1 MSASAQHSDR
11 SKLPSS
17 MANLERNNKILL
29 DLVRQPGNN
38 LCADCGV
45 PEPDWASYTLGVF
58 VCLNCSGMHRNLPA
72 VSKVKSI
79 RLDHWDDSLVEFM
92 QERGNSAAKAI
103 FEKCVPAFFYR
114 PQQKDC
120 VVLRDQWIRAKYER
134 REFTEED
141 NYFLQKGKDNK
152 QFLKRIF
159 LLSRKDFTLRYFIK
173 EDSKVPKAVIS
184 MKNLNAVFQPEKIGH
199 AHGLQISYLE
209 DERMRNLFVYH
220 TNGQTVVSFFNAIR
234 ATRFA
239 YLLKKHPTLRDNDLI
254 PQITTLCLK
263 EGYMEKTGPTQR
275 EPFKKRWFTLCSM
288 NRKLLYFKSPLDA
301 TELGAVFIGT
311 EDHGYSVSES
321 SSRGMR
327 GGRWHRGITFETP
340 GRQFV
345 FMCEQEQDQKEWM
358 EAFRKVISQPMTPE
372 DYASGAFSRGLFKR
386 EGKKLISH
394 SVPFSLYHIYRRAD
408 QTMEMDCMYQ
418 RH

>member
-1 MSASAQHSDR
+1 
-11 SKLPSS
+11 

-38 LCADCGV
+38 LCADCGI

-72 VSKVKSI
+72 ISKMKSI

-92 QERGNSAAKAI
+92 QERGNSAAKAV

-114 PQQKDC
+114 PQHKDC

-134 REFTEED
+134 REFTGE
-141 NYFLQKGKDNK
+141 NNCFLQTYNSDLFESILWKKGKDNK

-184 MKNLNAVFQPEKIGH
+184 MTNLNAVFQPEKIGH

-220 TNGQTVVSFFNAIR
+220 TSGQAVVSFFNAIR

-254 PQITTLCLK
+254 PQITSLCLK

-327 GGRWHRGITFETP
+327 GGRWHCGITFETP

-345 FMCEQEQDQKEWM
+345 FMCEQEQEQKEWM

-372 DYASGAFSRGLFKR
+372 DYTNEANLRRGK
-386 EGKKLISH
+386 
-394 SVPFSLYHIYRRAD
+394 
-408 QTMEMDCMYQ
+408 
-418 RH
+418 